1 MHSLTKSSIFSP
13 YYLLGYAHSQV
24 TILTP
29 YVGQILAIVKEMR
42 RSMNDVNA
50 FVSELDQAELLRED
64 ADLEDI
70 ASQAEK
76 SGKKQIRCS
85 SVDNYQG
92 EECDIIVISL
102 VRSNKYNGIGFLK
115 EEQRVN
121 VLLSRAKHGMF
132 IVGNAATLRSSSKG
146 NHVWKPLLDMIQ
158 SQGRIVKSFPTICQ
172 LHPTDGTTYC
182 TSVQEFRT
190 QRPNG
195 GCNRPCSA
203 RLKCGHACPLVSALI
218 FDPTLRYLHLYS
230 DLITPFSDVSSDGSR
245 TFDHTQAMH

>member
-1 MHSLTKSSIFSP
+1 M
-13 YYLLGYAHSQV
+13 
-24 TILTP
+24 TILSP
-29 YVGQILAIVKEMR
+29 YVGQILATVKEMR
-42 RSMNDVNA
+42 RSMNDVNT

-64 ADLEDI
+64 ADLEGID
-70 ASQAEK
+70 SQAEK
-76 SGKKQIRCS
+76 TEKKQIRCS

-102 VRSNKYNGIGFLK
+102 VRCNKHNGIGFLK

-132 IVGNAATLRSSSKG
+132 IVGNAATFRSSKG
-146 NHVWKPLLDMIQ
+146 NHVWKPLLDMFQ

-172 LHPTDGTTYC
+172 LHPTDETTYC
-182 TSVQEFRT
+182 RTVQEFRT

-203 RLKCGHACPLVSALI
+203 RLQCGHACPLVSLLM
-218 FDPTLRYLHLYS
+218 FDPTERYLHLRS
-230 DLITPFSDVSSDGSR
+230 NHLFSLDVSSDRSR
-245 TFDHTQAMH
+245 TFYHTQAMY